1 MFGHWKQNYVADV
14 VQKRLRERVV
24 FQCMLSSSFSY
35 VTWLCEGC
43 NSCKLSKSKWE
54 KCKYSSGS
62 YRSNL
67 WRRITRNRSISSTYF
82 VLQLLLRTVEIL
94 FKSAV
99 QVYKQMIFRLSPL
112 RHGVSPT
119 AHSSP
124 GLSRFGKKFYVPTCP
139 LEWQE
144 WASINLRTKNLVRDR
159 RRGYYYPHK

>member
-1 MFGHWKQNYVADV
+1 
-14 VQKRLRERVV
+14 
-24 FQCMLSSSFSY
+24 MLSSSFSY

-119 AHSSP
+119 VHSSP

-144 WASINLRTKNLVRDR
+144 WASINLRTKNLYSSWSSQGLLLSAQINSTDTFFILNSNPLAI
-159 RRGYYYPHK
+159 YPEQRKP